1 MRHYWAV
8 LTSKCSNLGQTLDG
22 RKHMKALNRRKLF
35 TASAVLAIVGLVATA
50 IPAQAK
56 EVGVS
61 ATEIKLG
68 MTLPMT
74 GTASLGYNKIPGAA
88 KAYFDYLNANGGIN
102 GRKVT
107 LVVKDDRYVPT
118 EAVAKTNELI
128 LKDKVMALLAPLGT
142 ANVKAVASSVNPG
155 RRGIP
160 VLFVNTGFSGFAD
173 KKKYPTTYTVLPSYI
188 MEAKIMGQYIK
199 DNFAGKKIGLLYQ
212 DDDFGTDALAGF
224 KTAGVNFAVRVP
236 YASGSQSAT
245 AAAGWIT
252 KFKAAEADVV
262 ILFGV
267 SSATSAMLGT
277 AAQLRYAP
285 QWMLGSVGGDATTI
299 RATGV
304 PPAVLNGAIGFS
316 PVPATTDMK
325 DEYVKFFSDIYA
337 KAVPGSP
344 FDLNVLLGMNTAFM
358 TAQALKAAG
367 SNPTRKS
374 LINAINT
381 RGATFAN
388 SALVPAGYSRT
399 SQVGLTGYWVGK
411 YSATGDLAPLGGS
424 YVAYTTDSGSG
435 AVVKS
440 TYVRPAMPA
449 KGLPN

>member
-1 MRHYWAV
+1 
-8 LTSKCSNLGQTLDG
+8 
-22 RKHMKALNRRKLF
+22 MKALNRSKLF

-61 ATEIKLG
+61 STEIKLG

-199 DNFAGKKIGLLYQ
+199 ENFAGKKIGLLYQ

-252 KFKAAEADVV
+252 RFKAAEVDVV

-367 SNPTRKS
+367 TSPTRKS

-411 YSATGDLAPLGGS
+411 YSATGDLAPIGGS

>member
-1 MRHYWAV
+1 
-8 LTSKCSNLGQTLDG
+8 
-22 RKHMKALNRRKLF
+22 MKALNRRKLI
-35 TASAVLAIVGLVATA
+35 TASAVLAIVGLAATA
-50 IPAQAK
+50 IPAQAS

-61 ATEIKLG
+61 STEIKLG
-68 MTLPMT
+68 MTLPLT

-173 KKKYPTTYTVLPSYI
+173 KRKYPTTYTVLPSYI
-188 MEAKIMGQYIK
+188 MEAKIMGEYIK
-199 DNFAGKKIGLLYQ
+199 ENFAGKKIGLLYQ

-224 KTAGVNFAVRVP
+224 RTAGINFAVRVP

-252 KFKAAEADVV
+252 RFRAAEVDVV

-304 PPAVLNGAIGFS
+304 PAAVLTNAIGFS

-367 SNPTRKS
+367 PRPTRKS

-388 SALVPAGYSRT
+388 SALVPAAYSRT
-399 SQVGLTGYWVGK
+399 SQVGLTGYWVGR
-411 YSATGDLAPLGGS
+411 YSSTGDLAPIGGT
-424 YVAYTTDSGSG
+424 YVTYTTDSGTG
-435 AVVKS
+435 PVIKS
-440 TYVRPAMPA
+440 TYKRPPMPA

>member
-1 MRHYWAV
+1 
-8 LTSKCSNLGQTLDG
+8 
-22 RKHMKALNRRKLF
+22 MKALNRRKLF

-160 VLFVNTGFSGFAD
+160 VLFINTGFSGFAD

-188 MEAKIMGQYIK
+188 MEAKIMGEYIK
-199 DNFAGKKIGLLYQ
+199 ENFAGKKIGLLYQ

-224 KTAGVNFAVRVP
+224 KAAGVNFAVRVP

-304 PPAVLNGAIGFS
+304 PAAVLTNAIGFS

-367 SNPTRKS
+367 PSPTRKS

-388 SALVPAGYSRT
+388 AALVPAAYSRT
-399 SQVGLTGYWVGK
+399 SQVGLTGYWVGR
-411 YSATGDLAPLGGS
+411 YSSTGDLAPLGGS
-424 YVAYTTDSGSG
+424 YVVYTTDSGTG

-440 TYVRPAMPA
+440 TYKRPAMPA

>member
-1 MRHYWAV
+1 MNA
-8 LTSKCSNLGQTLDG
+8 
-22 RKHMKALNRRKLF
+22 MNRRKLI
-35 TASAVLAIVGLVATA
+35 TASAVLAIVGLAATA
-50 IPAQAK
+50 LPAQAA

-61 ATEIKLG
+61 STQIKLG

-142 ANVKAVASSVNPG
+142 ANVKAVASVVNPG

-173 KKKYPTTYTVLPSYI
+173 KKKYPTTYTVLPSYV
-188 MEAKIMGQYIK
+188 MEAKVMGEYIK
-199 DNFAGKKIGLLYQ
+199 ENFAGKKIGLLYQ

-224 KTAGVNFAVRVP
+224 KTAGVNFAIRVP
-236 YASGSQSAT
+236 YASGSQNAA

-252 KFKAAEADVV
+252 KFKGAEVDVV

-267 SSATSAMLGT
+267 SSATSAMLGV
-277 AAQLRYAP
+277 AAQLKYAP

-304 PPAVLNGAIGFS
+304 PAAVLTNAIGFS

-367 SNPTRKS
+367 PRPTRKS

-381 RGATFAN
+381 KGATFAN
-388 SALVPAGYSRT
+388 SALVPAAYSRT
-399 SQVGLTGYWVGK
+399 SQVGLTGYWVGR
-411 YSATGDLAPLGGS
+411 YSSTGDLAPIGGT
-424 YVAYTTDSGSG
+424 YVTYTTDSGAG

-440 TYVRPAMPA
+440 TYKRPAMPA

>member
-1 MRHYWAV
+1 
-8 LTSKCSNLGQTLDG
+8 
-22 RKHMKALNRRKLF
+22 
-35 TASAVLAIVGLVATA
+35 
-50 IPAQAK
+50 
-56 EVGVS
+56 
-61 ATEIKLG
+61 
-68 MTLPMT
+68 MT

-188 MEAKIMGQYIK
+188 MEAKIMGEYIK
-199 DNFAGKKIGLLYQ
+199 ENFAGKKIGLLYQ

-224 KTAGVNFAVRVP
+224 KAAGINFAVRVP

-245 AAAGWIT
+245 TAAGWIT
-252 KFKAAEADVV
+252 RFRAAEVDTVV
-262 ILFGV
+262 LFGV
-267 SSATSAMLGT
+267 TSATAFMLAT
-277 AAQLRYAP
+277 AAQLRFAP
-285 QWMLGSVGGDATTI
+285 QWMLGSVGGDATTL
-299 RATGV
+299 RLAGV
-304 PPAVLNGAIGFS
+304 PVAVLNNAIGFS

-337 KAVPGSP
+337 KAVPGSA

-367 SNPTRKS
+367 PSPTRKS

-381 RGATFAN
+381 KGATFAN
-388 SALVPAGYSRT
+388 SALVPAAYSRT

-411 YSATGDLAPLGGS
+411 YSATGDLSPIGGT
-424 YVAYTTDSGSG
+424 YVTYTTDSGNG
-435 AVVKS
+435 PVVKS
-440 TYVRPAMPA
+440 TYKRPAMPA

>member
-1 MRHYWAV
+1 
-8 LTSKCSNLGQTLDG
+8 
-22 RKHMKALNRRKLF
+22 MKALNRRKLF

-188 MEAKIMGQYIK
+188 MEAKIMGEYIK

-304 PPAVLNGAIGFS
+304 PAAVLTNAIGFS

>member
-1 MRHYWAV
+1 
-8 LTSKCSNLGQTLDG
+8 
-22 RKHMKALNRRKLF
+22 MKALNRRKLF

-173 KKKYPTTYTVLPSYI
+173 KKKYPTTYTVPPSYI
-188 MEAKIMGQYIK
+188 MEAKIMGEYIK
-199 DNFAGKKIGLLYQ
+199 ENFAGKKIGLLYQ

-252 KFKAAEADVV
+252 RFKAAEVDVV

-367 SNPTRKS
+367 PSPTRKS

-381 RGATFAN
+381 KGATFAN

-411 YSATGDLAPLGGS
+411 YSATGDLAPIGGS

>member
-1 MRHYWAV
+1 
-8 LTSKCSNLGQTLDG
+8 
-22 RKHMKALNRRKLF
+22 MKALNRRKLY

-61 ATEIKLG
+61 STEIKLG
-68 MTLPMT
+68 MTLPLT

-173 KKKYPTTYTVLPSYI
+173 KKKYPTTYTVLPSYV
-188 MEAKIMGQYIK
+188 MEAKIMGQYINE
-199 DNFAGKKIGLLYQ
+199 NFAGKKIGLLYQ
-212 DDDFGTDALAGF
+212 DDDFGSDALAGF
-224 KTAGVNFAVRVP
+224 KTAGTKFAVTVP

-252 KFKAAEADVV
+252 RFRAAEADVV

-304 PPAVLNGAIGFS
+304 PAAVLTNAIGFS
-316 PVPATTDMK
+316 PVPATNDMK

-367 SNPTRKS
+367 PSPTRKS

-381 RGATFAN
+381 GGATFAN
-388 SALVPAGYSRT
+388 SALVPAAYSRT
-399 SQVGLTGYWVGK
+399 SQVGLTGYWVGR
-411 YSATGDLAPLGGS
+411 YSSTGDLAPLGGT
-424 YVAYTTDSGSG
+424 YVSYTTDSGSG

-440 TYVRPAMPA
+440 TYKRPAMPA

>member
-1 MRHYWAV
+1 
-8 LTSKCSNLGQTLDG
+8 
-22 RKHMKALNRRKLF
+22 MKALNRRKLF

-61 ATEIKLG
+61 STEIKLG
-68 MTLPMT
+68 MTLPLT

-188 MEAKIMGQYIK
+188 MEAKIMGEYIK
-199 DNFAGKKIGLLYQ
+199 ENFAGKKIGLLYQ